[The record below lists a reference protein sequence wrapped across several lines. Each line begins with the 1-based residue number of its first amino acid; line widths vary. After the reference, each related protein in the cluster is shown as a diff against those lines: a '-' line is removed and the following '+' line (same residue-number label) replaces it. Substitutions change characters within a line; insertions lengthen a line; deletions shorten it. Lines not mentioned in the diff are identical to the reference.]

1 MQIGISSACFYPK
14 VETEN
19 SIPLMKK
26 LGFEL
31 GEIFLNSPSEYEY
44 DFVQKIYEQGLK
56 HNFKINSVHAFCA
69 PFEPFLFDRYE
80 RRRKDMLHYFKA
92 MCRTCKQL
100 QANSYTFHGMRNIE
114 FRGLDMD
121 FIIDIYNELTYIAA
135 ETGIKLAQENVS
147 WCMSSD
153 VDFLTMIKEKCK
165 YPLFFTLDLKQA
177 YKANKFPIDYIN
189 IMGKELVNLHIND
202 RDKENVCL
210 LPGHGDIDYNILGK
224 ELSGIGY
231 KGNAIIEVYNENFK
245 NYDEIKKSK
254 KLLMSVL

>member
-19 SIPLMKK
+19 SVPLMKE

-44 DFVQKIYEQGLK
+44 DFVQRIYEQKLK
-56 HNFKINSVHAFCA
+56 YDFKINSVHAFCA

-80 RRRKDMLHYFKA
+80 RRRKDMLLYFKA
-92 MCRTCKQL
+92 ICRACKQL
-100 QANSYTFHGMRNIE
+100 HANSYTFHGMRNIE
-114 FRGLDMD
+114 FRGIDKD
-121 FIIDIYNELTYIAA
+121 FVIDIYNELTYIAA
-135 ETGIKLAQENVS
+135 EAGIKLAQENVS

-153 VDFLTMIKEKCK
+153 IDFLTMIKEKCR
-165 YPLFFTLDLKQA
+165 YPLFFTLDLKQD
-177 YKANKFPIDYIN
+177 YKANKFPRDYIK
-189 IMGKELVNLHIND
+189 IMGKELINLHIND
-202 RDKENVCL
+202 RDEENVCL
-210 LPGHGDIDYNILGK
+210 LPGHGDIDYTILSK
-224 ELSGIGY
+224 DLYEIGY

-245 NYDEIKKSK
+245 TYDEIKKSK

>member
-19 SIPLMKK
+19 AIPLMKK

-44 DFVQKIYEQGLK
+44 DFVQKIHEQKLRYD
-56 HNFKINSVHAFCA
+56 FKINSVHAFCA
-69 PFEPFLFDRYE
+69 HFEPFLFDRYD
-80 RRRKDMLHYFKA
+80 RRRKDMMFYFKA
-92 MCRTCKQL
+92 VCRACNQL

-114 FRGLDMD
+114 SKGLDKG
-121 FIIDIYNELTYIAA
+121 FVIDIYNELTYIAGEA
-135 ETGIKLAQENVS
+135 GIKLAQENVS

-153 VDFLTMIKEKCK
+153 LDFLTMVKEKCK

-177 YKANKFPIDYIN
+177 YKANKFPKDYIN
-189 IMGKELVNLHIND
+189 VMGNELINLHIND
-202 RDKENVCL
+202 KDEDNVCL
-210 LPGHGDIDYNILGK
+210 LPGNGDIDYTILSK
-224 ELSGIGY
+224 ELSDIGY

-245 NYDEIKKSK
+245 TYDELKKSK
-254 KLLMSVL
+254 KLLMNVL